1 MATIIKDSW
10 IEEHTH
16 KDGSKTYTAHLRER
30 CFLIFSC
37 TKNIISIN
45 EDFFLFDA
53 DSIFGEAHHFDF
65 KESAQYRLDE
75 EIRAI
80 NERNQKEKD
89 WKIVKSERIK

>member
-37 TKNIISIN
+37 TKNIVCIG
-45 EDFFLFDA
+45 EDYFLFSA
-53 DSIFGEAHHFDF
+53 DSIFGEAHHFDS
-65 KESAQYRLDE
+65 KQAAQYRLDE
-75 EIRAI
+75 EIKDI
-80 NERNQKEKD
+80 KKKNQEEKD
-89 WKIVKSERIK
+89 WKIVRSERI